1 MRLVVECV
9 RQRVAV
15 IPTMFIPTHIGMWI
29 GGFLATIVKSTS
41 LSNPSP
47 CKKCG
52 CSIYWAA
59 SLIIVRLPKTAETIS
74 WKDITLSHTF
84 QVLAMTSGK
93 RLDESG
99 NYKNMEVKCEDNT

>member
-59 SLIIVRLPKTAETIS
+59 SFVIARLPKVVEAIWWRCMRLPRTS
-74 WKDITLSHTF
+74 
-84 QVLAMTSGK
+84 QVFALANGK
-93 RLDESG
+93 QLDESG